1 MDFSELYE
9 AEGQGEDEADTFAQ
23 SLKEEFARQQA
34 EGYAPPPKCWKCK
47 EMDQTVAC
55 LDCRRGFCAVCL
67 DEHLEIRRFA
77 AHRRCSLDEL
87 EQAVADDAAW
97 RDEFREKERTRKL
110 QVEAE
115 RRLAHVRR
123 VQESKNKKAHVEAQ
137 ARLEA
142 IGLQISFD
150 YTAGTKYF
158 GNAIEAPPRR
168 KRHPPGHPAAAA
180 ARSFGIPQE
189 CVAEMGVPIPHGKGK
204 LYRGPPTNALMY
216 DGQWH
221 LGNMNGPGKYFWPDG
236 SSWEGGFKNNRKH
249 GRGIFRPGNPRD
261 RVKAVYFN
269 FDRKIC
275 EDMDLCEGVR
285 LKLRRR
291 GVSAPATIV
300 KWDRKK
306 HRHLL
311 RFDFSDT
318 CAWTDLSLE
327 DFDIARTEARCIF
340 LPQIAPDPNE

>member
-249 GRGIFRPGNPRD
+249 GRGIFRPGNPRVRACGCGT
-261 RVKAVYFN
+261 RVLVAIGWCALPSCGLAVVGGTLQKN
-269 FDRKIC
+269 QLTLLWGNVC
-275 EDMDLCEGVR
+275 E
-285 LKLRRR
+285 
-291 GVSAPATIV
+291 
-300 KWDRKK
+300 
-306 HRHLL
+306 
-311 RFDFSDT
+311 
-318 CAWTDLSLE
+318 
-327 DFDIARTEARCIF
+327 RTA
-340 LPQIAPDPNE
+340 